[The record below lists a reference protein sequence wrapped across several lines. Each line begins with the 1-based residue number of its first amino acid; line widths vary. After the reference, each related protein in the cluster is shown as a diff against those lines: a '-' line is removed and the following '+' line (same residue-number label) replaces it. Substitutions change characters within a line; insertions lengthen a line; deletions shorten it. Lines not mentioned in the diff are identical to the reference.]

1 MDDLLRE
8 FLTESGE
15 SLSELDVELVE
26 FEQNPTD
33 EALLGNIFRLMHTI
47 KGTCGFLGLPRL
59 EAVAHASENVLGKI
73 RDGDLKVTP
82 TGISLILESI
92 DAIKDILGTL
102 EETEAEPDGNDQDLI
117 DRLNVVANGEAVE
130 ETATEPAD
138 DSAESS
144 AEPAAPTAGNDSIFE
159 QIGGDAA
166 VDAAVELFYGKVLDD
181 EKLSPFFEGVDLD
194 RLRNMQK
201 TFLTMAFGGEDA
213 YAGRDLASAHA
224 GLVEKGLNDSHFDRV
239 MKCLRQ
245 TLEELG
251 VGEDLMIDVLT
262 VAERTRPDVLGLN
275 VGNASPAEALEQNSE
290 TAVES
295 APEPAPQASAAE
307 DQPDTPTKKDAGAA
321 KESAIANQSIRVNV
335 GLLENLMNLVS
346 EMVLTRNALLQ
357 MVRGQADSEM
367 NIPLQRLSQTTTEL
381 QEGVM
386 KTRMQPIGNAWNK
399 LPRIIRDLSIELGKN
414 INLKMLGADTE
425 LDRQVLELIKDPL
438 THMVRNSADHGI
450 ETTADR
456 ITAGK
461 PKEGT
466 VTLNAFH
473 EGGHIIIEINDDGRG
488 INIERVKE
496 KAIAKG
502 FATEVELESMSDQQ
516 IQQFIMKPGF
526 STAEKVTNVSGRGV
540 GMDVV
545 RTNIE
550 KIGGTIELKS
560 VEGKGSSFTIK
571 IPLTLAIVSALIVSC
586 AGERFAVPQISVVEL
601 VRASG
606 NTEHK
611 IEKING
617 APVLRLRERLLPL
630 VSLRDLLKLG
640 GRPASEYIEVAD
652 GADADKAVDDGAV
665 AVDGNEGD
673 RGQDVDLHKGES
685 ENLILVTNVG
695 AMTFGI
701 LVDKVYDTEEIV
713 VKPVAPILRDISL
726 YSGNTILGDG
736 SVVLILDP
744 NGIAAEVGE
753 IAVTESDAAEV
764 VSSNIG
770 KSEENVALLIF
781 RAQSEEPKA
790 VPLSLVA
797 RLEEIEVSTIE
808 YSDGTPVVQY
818 RGQLMPLVTMAADAE
833 FRKEGRQPVVV
844 FSDEDRSMGL
854 VVDAIEDIVEN
865 KLSVELAAERPGIL
879 GSAVVGGKATDVID
893 AGYYVSVAHR
903 DRFGGANRKPY
914 GAKEGSQELLLV
926 DDSAFFRNL
935 LTPLLTLA
943 GYQVRTVESA
953 DEALALRDSGAEFDV
968 IISDIEMPGMDGYAF
983 AKSVKSEGPWQGVPL
998 VALSSHATA
1007 SDVDRGRAAGF
1018 DDYVAKFDREA
1029 ILSSLS
1035 ETLLTVRGAA

>member
-1 MDDLLRE
+1 
-8 FLTESGE
+8 
-15 SLSELDVELVE
+15 
-26 FEQNPTD
+26 
-33 EALLGNIFRLMHTI
+33 
-47 KGTCGFLGLPRL
+47 
-59 EAVAHASENVLGKI
+59 
-73 RDGDLKVTP
+73 
-82 TGISLILESI
+82 
-92 DAIKDILGTL
+92 
-102 EETEAEPDGNDQDLI
+102 
-117 DRLNVVANGEAVE
+117 
-130 ETATEPAD
+130 
-138 DSAESS
+138 
-144 AEPAAPTAGNDSIFE
+144 
-159 QIGGDAA
+159 
-166 VDAAVELFYGKVLDD
+166 
-181 EKLSPFFEGVDLD
+181 
-194 RLRNMQK
+194 MQK

-262 VAERTRPDVLGLN
+262 VAERTRSDVLGLN
-275 VGNASPAEALEQNSE
+275 AGNASSAEALEADSE
-290 TAVES
+290 IVEESES
-295 APEPAPQASAAE
+295 APEPAPQASAAGAE
-307 DQPDTPTKKDAGAA
+307 PDAETKRDTGAV

-399 LPRIIRDLSIELGKN
+399 LPRIIRDLSIDLGKK
-414 INLKMLGADTE
+414 IKLEMLGADTE

-450 ETTADR
+450 EATADR
-456 ITAGK
+456 AAAGK
-461 PKEGT
+461 REEGT
-466 VTLNAFH
+466 VTLNAYH

-488 INIERVKE
+488 INIEKVKE
-496 KAIAKG
+496 KAIANG
-502 FATEVELESMSDQQ
+502 MSTEAELEGMSDQQ

-526 STAEKVTNVSGRGV
+526 STAEQVTNVSGRGV

-606 NTEHK
+606 NSEHK

-630 VSLRDLLKLG
+630 VSLRDLLKLEG
-640 GRPASEYIEVAD
+640 PTASEPVEA
-652 GADADKAVDDGAV
+652 DDGAGEPDV
-665 AVDGNEGD
+665 AVNGHEGD
-673 RGQDVDLHKGES
+673 RGDDVDLHKEES

-695 AMTFGI
+695 ALTFGI

-744 NGIAAEVGE
+744 NGVAAGVGE
-753 IAVTESDAAEV
+753 VAVTESDAAEV

-770 KSEENVALLIF
+770 KSEEKVALLIF
-781 RAQSEEPKA
+781 RAQSEEPKS

-797 RLEEIEVSTIE
+797 RLEEIDVSTIE
-808 YSDGTPVVQY
+808 YSDGAPVVQY
-818 RGQLMPLVTMAADAE
+818 RGQLMPLVTMAANAE
-833 FRKEGRQPVVV
+833 LRKEGRQPVVV

-865 KLSVELAAERPGIL
+865 KLSVELAGEKPGIL
-879 GSAVVGGKATDVID
+879 GSAVVDGKATDVID
-893 AGYYVSVAHR
+893 AGYYVSVAHKE
-903 DRFGGANRKPY
+903 RFGGDNHKPY
-914 GAKEGSQELLLV
+914 GSKEGSQELLLV

-943 GYQVRTVESA
+943 GYHVTTVESA
-953 DEALALRDSGAEFDV
+953 DEALTMRDNGAQFDI
-968 IISDIEMPGMDGYAF
+968 IISDIEMPGMDGFSF
-983 AKSVKSEGPWQGVPL
+983 AKSVKSEGPWQAIPL
-998 VALSSHATA
+998 VALSSHATPT
-1007 SDVDRGRAAGF
+1007 DIDRGRAVGF

-1035 ETLLTVRGAA
+1035 ETLSTVRGAA